1 MFLRLLILVG
11 ATAAVPLPQVIYT
24 LQWSLILG
32 DPEYSQ
38 YLGEQNCLILI
49 TFISSVESGT
59 VHREA
64 KPELGRASLCPSVQ
78 VLLQCEETRRG
89 PHRQRPHLPHP
100 HRQGPQ
106 WARPREDTAGEREP
120 HPHKH
125 HHIGP
130 FQKSAN
136 TVTPVFNPNKV
147 LEIAEEIQRINEAE
161 VEAIEAI
168 ESSGDAEADE
178 FINEIVDV
186 IAEEIIAE
194 ELVEEI
200 DDEMTNVAAEIVA
213 EEIIEDLKSLDAD
226 LEIDVSDN
234 EIFEGSGLASIDF
247 GAITEVT
254 I

>member
-11 ATAAVPLPQVIYT
+11 ATAAVPLPQ
-24 LQWSLILG
+24 LSL
-32 DPEYSQ
+32 
-38 YLGEQNCLILI
+38 EQFTEKRSRSLAELPSVRVSKSY
-49 TFISSVESGT
+49 SSVRRQGEGRT
-59 VHREA
+59 VNDLTFPTLTVRD
-64 KPELGRASLCPSVQ
+64 PSELGPGRIQ
-78 VLLQCEETRRG
+78 
-89 PHRQRPHLPHP
+89 
-100 HRQGPQ
+100 
-106 WARPREDTAGEREP
+106 
-120 HPHKH
+120 
-125 HHIGP
+125 
-130 FQKSAN
+130 QKSAN